1 MDALFFISP
10 AAKRLLD
17 ILKHSSLLTIHMCVM
32 TFLSFGYDAAI
43 SFLISGCHT
52 PMNISF

>member
-10 AAKRLLD
+10 VVKGLLD
-17 ILKHSSLLTIHMCVM
+17 ILKHTSLLTIRVCVM
-32 TFLSFGYDAAI
+32 TCVSFGYDAAI

-52 PMNISF
+52 PGNIAF

>member
-10 AAKRLLD
+10 ASKRLLD

-43 SFLISGCHT
+43 SFLTSGCHT
-52 PMNISF
+52 PMNSSF